1 MLLLM
6 QSCHYGV
13 NNEAKSSEHDVSPM
27 NASFSI
33 EQRKIVLINGLA
45 EQSAM
50 SDPDSK
56 IISQVW
62 GSAKVADLNAD
73 GQQDA
78 VLILTQ
84 NTGGSGTYYYL
95 VVAMREGNNYQ
106 GSAGLWLGDR
116 IQAQDIQIEDNRITV
131 KFLDR
136 LLSEPYSNMP
146 TIPKEK
152 LIVYDPKA
160 KQLIN
165 VEQDFAGEADPSI
178 MTLDMKTW
186 YWEKT
191 EYNNDSSHKPVSP
204 RVFSLKFEKNGNV
217 VISTDCNSMQ
227 GDYSVTNK
235 QIAFSAIISTRMFCE
250 GSQEQLFAGML
261 ANVNAYFFTSKGQ
274 LVLDLKY
281 DSGSMIFR

>member
-33 EQRKIVLINGLA
+33 EQRKIVLINGHA
-45 EQSAM
+45 EQITM

-62 GSAKVADLNAD
+62 GSAKIADLNAD

-84 NTGGSGTYYYL
+84 HTGGSGTYYYL
-95 VVAMREGNNYQ
+95 AVAIREGNNYQ
-106 GSAGLWLGDR
+106 GTAVFLLGDR
-116 IQAQDIQIEDNRITV
+116 IQPQDIQIEDNRITV
-131 KFLDR
+131 KLLDR
-136 LLSEPYSNMP
+136 LLSEPYSNLP

-152 LIVYDPKA
+152 LLIYDPKA

-178 MTLDMKTW
+178 MTLNMKTW

-191 EYNNDSSHKPVSP
+191 EYNNDTRHRPALPK
-204 RVFSLKFEKNGNV
+204 VFSLKFEKSNKV
-217 VISTDCNSMQ
+217 LISTDCNSMH
-227 GDYSVTNK
+227 GDYRVTNK
-235 QIAFSAIISTRMFCE
+235 QIAFSHIVSTRMFCKD
-250 GSQEQLFAGML
+250 SQEQLFAGML

>member
-13 NNEAKSSEHDVSPM
+13 NNEAKSSEHCVSPM

-33 EQRKIVLINGLA
+33 EQRKIVLINGHA

-50 SDPDSK
+50 SDPKSK

-62 GSAKVADLNAD
+62 GSAEIADVNAD

-95 VVAMREGNNYQ
+95 AVAIREGNNYQ
-106 GSAGLWLGDR
+106 GTAVFLLGDR
-116 IQAQDIQIEDNRITV
+116 IQPQDIRIEDNRITV

-136 LLSEPYSNMP
+136 LLSEPYSNLP

-152 LIVYDPKA
+152 LLIYDPKA

-165 VEQDFAGEADPSI
+165 VEQDFEGEADPSI
-178 MTLDMKTW
+178 MTLGMKTW

-191 EYNNDSSHKPVSP
+191 EYNNDSSHRPALPK
-204 RVFSLKFEKNGNV
+204 VFSLKFEKNGNV
-217 VISTDCNSMQ
+217 TMSTDCNSMQ

-235 QIAFSAIISTRMFCE
+235 QIAFRNIASTRMFCE

-274 LVLDLKY
+274 LVLELQY